1 MNRTASVLRVAHAH
15 ARAKGLPA
23 ARLFARTA
31 RQAGYVMPNTLS
43 IEVPVETTPRE
54 WTLFDD
60 VYGRDWDE
68 AVSDLSSLFRNE
80 TLGNGQIRDMIRDRD
95 GVRLY
100 VEFPKGVGVED
111 SLYALERAITRYLD
125 RAAKDDEGI
134 AALLFGRDGRGRL
147 DLDAEVES
155 WSDQD

>member
-43 IEVPVETTPRE
+43 IEVPIEATP
-54 WTLFDD
+54 
-60 VYGRDWDE
+60 RDWDMFE
-68 AVSDLSSLFRNE
+68 DVYIRDWDDVVMDLANLFRNE
-80 TLGNGQIRDMIRDRD
+80 TFGKGQVRDMIQDRD

-100 VEFPKGVGVED
+100 VEFPKGAEVED

-125 RAAKDDEGI
+125 RAAKYDAGI
-134 AALLFGRDGRGRL
+134 AVLLFGREGRGRL
-147 DLDAEVES
+147 DLEAEVEA
-155 WSDQD
+155 WDD